1 MKTCKKCGETKAF
14 ELFSKAARG
23 ADGYNPRCK
32 ICASEDAKIMRDN
45 CIARDPELYR
55 AKQKAKN
62 DKYKDIISERTKAY
76 RQAHRE
82 EVNAKERARRK
93 KRFETNPESKTK
105 HEAIKKRCYERNKDK
120 YSIRGKQQRAEL
132 TDAYVKSLMGVAPDI
147 YVAPE
152 EIELR
157 RQQVIAL
164 RQIKETNTN
173 PSILTKVCVTCN
185 IEQPKSAFYK
195 YENHIHSKCKA
206 CSKVGYYK
214 YAAENTEAVKE
225 YRKKYYQANKER
237 LTAYMREYSKNNP
250 EKVKEMGKAW
260 RENNPDKVLQ
270 ARKNYVE
277 RNRDKISERNKQR
290 WKNLWLTNPDQIRAK
305 KRKEYIKRRDYIL
318 AYNRKVAKQAV
329 AEISDSYVK
338 HLLSNHVPKG
348 MNVAD
353 IPEALIEAKR
363 LQLKIRRMVN
373 ENSNNTTK

>member
-14 ELFSKAARG
+14 ELFSKAARA

-32 ICASEDAKIMRDN
+32 SCASAYAKILRE
-45 CIARDPELYR
+45 RDPELYS
-55 AKQKAKN
+55 AKQKVKYE
-62 DKYKDIISERTKAY
+62 KYKDAISKR
-76 RQAHRE
+76 
-82 EVNAKERARRK
+82 AKEYRALHGAEINKRKQERIKQRLATDPEFKAQHKARKKAQYERRK
-93 KRFETNPESKTK
+93 DRQL
-105 HEAIKKRCYERNKDK
+105 A
-120 YSIRGKQQRAEL
+120 RGKQQRAEL
-132 TDAYVKSLMGVAPDI
+132 TDAYVKSLMGIAPDI

-164 RQIKETNTN
+164 RQLKETNTN
-173 PSILTKVCVTCN
+173 PSILTKVCIACN
-185 IEQPKSAFYK
+185 TEQPKSEFYK

-206 CSKVGYYK
+206 CSIAGYYK
-214 YAAENTEAVKE
+214 YVAENTEAVKE

-237 LTAYMREYSKNNP
+237 LTAYMREYVKNNP

-290 WKNLWLTNPDQIRAK
+290 WKNLWRTNPDQIRAK
-305 KRKEYIKRRDYIL
+305 KREDYVRRRDYIL
-318 AYNRKVAKQAV
+318 AYNRKIAKQAV
-329 AEISDSYVK
+329 AEISDAYVI

-363 LQLKIRRMVN
+363 LQLKIRRMTN
-373 ENSNNTTK
+373 EISNNTKK

>member
-1 MKTCKKCGETKAF
+1 MKTCKKCGETKTF
-14 ELFSKAARG
+14 ELFSKAARA

-32 ICASEDAKIMRDN
+32 SCASAYAKILRE
-45 CIARDPELYR
+45 RDPELYS
-55 AKQKAKN
+55 AKQKVKYE
-62 DKYKDIISERTKAY
+62 KYKDVISKR
-76 RQAHRE
+76 
-82 EVNAKERARRK
+82 AKEYRALHGAEINKRKQERIKQRLATDPEFKAQHKARKKAQYERRK
-93 KRFETNPESKTK
+93 DSQL
-105 HEAIKKRCYERNKDK
+105 A
-120 YSIRGKQQRAEL
+120 RGKQQRAEL

-164 RQIKETNTN
+164 RQLKETNTN

-185 IEQPKSAFYK
+185 TEQPKSAFYK
-195 YENHIHSKCKA
+195 YGNHIHSKCKA

-225 YRKKYYQANKER
+225 YRKKYYQANKDR
-237 LTAYMREYSKNNP
+237 LTAYMREYCKNNP

-305 KRKEYIKRRDYIL
+305 KREEYVRRRDYIL
-318 AYNRKVAKQAV
+318 AYNRKIAKQAV
-329 AEISDSYVK
+329 AEISDAYVK

-373 ENSNNTTK
+373 ENNNNTTK